1 MLEVEANFQL
11 GSLNTLKLECIA
23 ERYALVL
30 TSVELQEAL
39 SEARLRSANINVLGG
54 GSNLILNRYLP
65 GMTIHMGLKGRELL
79 EESADDVV
87 VRLQAGEEWHE
98 TVLWANAEGYF
109 GLENL
114 ALIPGSVGAA
124 PVQNI
129 GAYGVEIAQMIEF
142 VHVVDSRNG
151 HLRGLTAAQCCFSYR
166 DSLFKTPEGKHLIIT
181 AVDLRLSKRPVV
193 NTSYPALREVV
204 PVDAA
209 TPSDVLAAVV
219 AIRQSKLPD
228 PGVEANVGS
237 FFKNPIVDCVTAEH
251 MKAEYPDMPQYPV
264 DANTVKLSAAWMID
278 QLGWRGVEECG
289 VSVSEKHAL
298 VVINKSARY
307 ASEVIE
313 FTNKITYSVSEKYSV
328 SLDREPELVGSDQ
341 RA

>member
-1 MLEVEANFQL
+1 MFEVEANVQL

-23 ERYALVL
+23 ECYVQVS
-30 TSVELQEAL
+30 TTGELQEAL

-79 EESADDVV
+79 GESADDVV
-87 VRLQAGEEWHE
+87 IRLQAGEKWHE

-129 GAYGVEIAQMIEF
+129 GAYGVEIAQMIEC
-142 VHVVDSRNG
+142 VHVVDVRSGDIRA
-151 HLRGLTAAQCCFSYR
+151 LTADECCFSYR
-166 DSLFKTPEGKHLIIT
+166 DSLFKTSEGKHLIIW

-193 NTSYPALREVV
+193 NTSYPALREAV
-204 PVDAA
+204 PHHTA
-209 TPSDVLAAVV
+209 TPFDVLTAVIAV
-219 AIRQSKLPD
+219 RQSKLPD
-228 PGVEANVGS
+228 PSVEANVGS
-237 FFKNPIVDCVTAEH
+237 FFKNPIVDRVTAEH
-251 MKAEYPDMPQYPV
+251 LKGDYPDMPQYPV

-278 QLGWRGVEECG
+278 QLGWRGVEEFG

-298 VVINKSARY
+298 VVINRSARY

-313 FTNKITYSVSEKYSV
+313 FTDKITSSVSEKYSV
-328 SLDREPELVGSDQ
+328 SLDREPELVGID
-341 RA
+341 

>member
-23 ERYALVL
+23 ERYALVS

-204 PVDAA
+204 PFDAA
-209 TPSDVLAAVV
+209 MPSDVLAAVV

>member
-1 MLEVEANFQL
+1 MFEVEANVQL

-23 ERYALVL
+23 ECYVQVS
-30 TSVELQEAL
+30 TTGELQEAL

-79 EESADDVV
+79 GESADDVV
-87 VRLQAGEEWHE
+87 IRLQAGEEWHE

-129 GAYGVEIAQMIEF
+129 GAYGVEIAQMIEC
-142 VHVVDSRNG
+142 VHVVDVRSGDIRA
-151 HLRGLTAAQCCFSYR
+151 LTADECCFSYR
-166 DSLFKTPEGKHLIIT
+166 DSLFKTSEGKHLIIW
-181 AVDLRLSKRPVV
+181 AVDLRLSKHPVV
-193 NTSYPALREVV
+193 NTSYPALREAV
-204 PVDAA
+204 PHHTA
-209 TPSDVLAAVV
+209 TPFDVLTAVIAV
-219 AIRQSKLPD
+219 RQSKLPD
-228 PGVEANVGS
+228 PSVEANVGS
-237 FFKNPIVDCVTAEH
+237 FFKNPIVDRVTAEH
-251 MKAEYPDMPQYPV
+251 LKGDYPDMPQYPV

-278 QLGWRGVEECG
+278 QLGWRGVEEFG

-298 VVINKSARY
+298 VVINRSARY

-313 FTNKITYSVSEKYSV
+313 FTDKITSSVSEKYSV
-328 SLDREPELVGSDQ
+328 SLDREPELVGID
-341 RA
+341 

>member
-1 MLEVEANFQL
+1 MIEVEANFQL
-11 GSLNTLKLECIA
+11 GSLTTLKLECIA
-23 ERYALVL
+23 ECYVQVS
-30 TSVELQEAL
+30 TTGELKEAL

-79 EESADDVV
+79 GESADDVV

-124 PVQNI
+124 PVQDI
-129 GAYGVEIAQMIEF
+129 GAYGVEIAQMIEC
-142 VHVVDSRNG
+142 VHVVDTRNG
-151 HLRGLTAAQCCFSYR
+151 DIWALTADECCFSYR
-166 DSLFKTPEGKHLIIT
+166 DSLFKTSEGKHLIIS

-193 NTSYPALREVV
+193 NTSYPALREAV
-204 PVDAA
+204 PHHTA
-209 TPSDVLAAVV
+209 TPFAVLTAVIAV
-219 AIRQSKLPD
+219 RQSKLPD
-228 PGVEANVGS
+228 PSVEANVGS
-237 FFKNPIVDCVTAEH
+237 FFKNPIVDRVTAEH
-251 MKAEYPDMPQYPV
+251 LKGDYPDMPQYPV

-278 QLGWRGVEECG
+278 QLGWRGVEEFG

-298 VVINKSARY
+298 VVINRSARY

-313 FTNKITYSVSEKYSV
+313 FTDKITSSVSEKYSV
-328 SLDREPELVGSDQ
+328 SLDREPELVGID
-341 RA
+341 

>member
-1 MLEVEANFQL
+1 MIEIETNFQL

-23 ERYALVL
+23 ECYVQVSM
-30 TSVELQEAL
+30 TGELKEAL

-79 EESADDVV
+79 GESADDVV

-129 GAYGVEIAQMIEF
+129 GAYGVEIAQMIEC
-142 VHVVDSRNG
+142 VHVVDVRSGDIRA
-151 HLRGLTAAQCCFSYR
+151 LTADECCFSYR
-166 DSLFKTPEGKHLIIT
+166 DSLFKTSEGKHLIIS

-193 NTSYPALREVV
+193 NTSYPALREAV
-204 PVDAA
+204 PHNTA
-209 TPSDVLAAVV
+209 TPSDVLTAVIAV
-219 AIRQSKLPD
+219 RQSKLPD
-228 PGVEANVGS
+228 PSVESNVGS
-237 FFKNPIVDCVTAEH
+237 FFKNPIVDRVTAEH
-251 MKAEYPDMPQYPV
+251 LKGEYPDMPQYPV

-278 QLGWRGVEECG
+278 QLGWRGVEEFG

-298 VVINKSARY
+298 VVINRSARY

-313 FTNKITYSVSEKYSV
+313 FTDKITSSVSEKYSV
-328 SLDREPELVGSDQ
+328 SLDREPELVGID
-341 RA
+341 

>member
-1 MLEVEANFQL
+1 MFEVEANVQL

-23 ERYALVL
+23 ECYVQVS
-30 TSVELQEAL
+30 TTGELQEAL
-39 SEARLRSANINVLGG
+39 SEARLRTANINVLGG

-79 EESADDVV
+79 GESADDVV

-129 GAYGVEIAQMIEF
+129 GAYGVEIAQMIEC
-142 VHVVDSRNG
+142 VHVVDVRSGDIRA
-151 HLRGLTAAQCCFSYR
+151 LTADECCFSYR
-166 DSLFKTPEGKHLIIT
+166 DSLFKSSEGKHLIIW

-193 NTSYPALREVV
+193 NTSYPALREAV
-204 PVDAA
+204 PHNAA
-209 TPSDVLAAVV
+209 TPSDVLTAVV
-219 AIRQSKLPD
+219 AVRQSKLPD
-228 PGVEANVGS
+228 PSVEANVGS
-237 FFKNPIVDCVTAEH
+237 FFKNPIVDRVTAEH
-251 MKAEYPDMPQYPV
+251 LKGDYPDMPQYPV

-278 QLGWRGVEECG
+278 QLGWRGVEEFG

-298 VVINKSARY
+298 VVINRSARY

-313 FTNKITYSVSEKYSV
+313 FTDKITSSVSEKYSV
-328 SLDREPELVGSDQ
+328 SLDREPELVGID
-341 RA
+341 

>member
-1 MLEVEANFQL
+1 MFEVEANVQL

-23 ERYALVL
+23 ECYVQVS
-30 TSVELQEAL
+30 TTGELQEAL

-79 EESADDVV
+79 GESADDVV
-87 VRLQAGEEWHE
+87 IRLQAGEEWHE

-129 GAYGVEIAQMIEF
+129 GAYGVEIAQMIEC
-142 VHVVDSRNG
+142 VHVVDVRSGDIRA
-151 HLRGLTAAQCCFSYR
+151 LTADECCFSYR
-166 DSLFKTPEGKHLIIT
+166 DSLFKTSEGKHLIIW

-193 NTSYPALREVV
+193 NTSYPALREAV
-204 PVDAA
+204 PHNAA
-209 TPSDVLAAVV
+209 TPSDVLTAVV
-219 AIRQSKLPD
+219 AVRQSKLPD
-228 PGVEANVGS
+228 PSVEANVGS
-237 FFKNPIVDCVTAEH
+237 FFKNPIVDRVTAEH
-251 MKAEYPDMPQYPV
+251 LKGDYPDMPQYPV

-278 QLGWRGVEECG
+278 QLGWRGVEEFG

-298 VVINKSARY
+298 VVINRSARY

-313 FTNKITYSVSEKYSV
+313 FTDKITSSVSEKYSV
-328 SLDREPELVGSDQ
+328 SLDREPELVGID
-341 RA
+341 

>member
-23 ERYALVL
+23 ERYALVS

-129 GAYGVEIAQMIEF
+129 GAYGVEIAQMIES

-313 FTNKITYSVSEKYSV
+313 FTDKITYSVSEKYSV

>member
-1 MLEVEANFQL
+1 MLKVEANFQL
-11 GSLNTLKLECIA
+11 ERLSTLKLECIA
-23 ERYALVL
+23 ECYAHVS
-30 TSVELQEAL
+30 TGGELQEAL
-39 SEARLRSANINVLGG
+39 TEARRRSANINVLGG

-65 GMTIHMGLKGRELL
+65 GMTIHMGLKGREPL
-79 EESADDVV
+79 EESADDVI

-98 TVLWANAEGYF
+98 TVLWANAKGYF

-129 GAYGVEIAQMIEF
+129 GAYGVEIAQMIEC

-151 HLRGLTAAQCCFSYR
+151 HIRGLTAAECCFSYR
-166 DSLFKTPEGKHLIIT
+166 DSLFKSPEGKHLIIT
-181 AVDLRLSKRPVV
+181 AVDLRLSKHPVV
-193 NTSYPALREVV
+193 NTSYPALRQAVSH
-204 PVDAA
+204 DTA

-228 PGVEANVGS
+228 PSVEANVGS
-237 FFKNPIVDCVTAEH
+237 FFKNPIVDREIAEH
-251 MKAEYPDMPQYPV
+251 LKAEYPVMPQYPV

-313 FTNKITYSVSEKYSV
+313 FTNKITSSVSEKYSV
-328 SLDREPELVGSDQ
+328 SLDREPEFVGSDQ

>member
-23 ERYALVL
+23 ERYALVS

-181 AVDLRLSKRPVV
+181 AVDLRLSKHPVV

-313 FTNKITYSVSEKYSV
+313 FTNKITYSVSEKYTV

>member
-1 MLEVEANFQL
+1 MLKVEANFQL

-23 ERYALVL
+23 ECYAHVS
-30 TSVELQEAL
+30 TTGELQEAL
-39 SEARLRSANINVLGG
+39 SEARQRSTNIYLLGG
-54 GSNLILNRYLP
+54 GSNLILNPYLP
-65 GMTIHMGLKGRELL
+65 GMTIHMGLKGREVL
-79 EESADDVV
+79 EESADDII
-87 VRLQAGEEWHE
+87 VRLQAGEDWHE
-98 TVLWANAEGYF
+98 TVLWANAEDYF

-129 GAYGVEIAQMIEF
+129 GAYGVEIAQLIEC

-151 HLRGLTAAQCCFSYR
+151 DIRGLRAAECCFSYR
-166 DSLFKTPEGKHLIIT
+166 DSLFKTPEGKHLIIS

-193 NTSYPALREVV
+193 NTSYPALREVLRY
-204 PVDAA
+204 DSA
-209 TPSDVLAAVV
+209 TPSDLLMAVIAV
-219 AIRQSKLPD
+219 RQSRLPD
-228 PGVEANVGS
+228 PSVEANVGS
-237 FFKNPIVDCVTAEH
+237 FFKNPIVDRVTAEH
-251 MKAEYPDMPQYPV
+251 LQGEYPDMPQYPV

-278 QLGWRGVEECG
+278 QLGWRGVEEFG
-289 VSVSEKHAL
+289 VSVSKKHAL
-298 VVINKSARY
+298 VVINKRARY

-313 FTNKITYSVSEKYSV
+313 FTNKIMSSVSKKYGV

>member
-23 ERYALVL
+23 ECYVQVS
-30 TSVELQEAL
+30 TTGELQEAL

-79 EESADDVV
+79 GESADDVV

-129 GAYGVEIAQMIEF
+129 GAYGVEIAQMIEC
-142 VHVVDSRNG
+142 VHVVDVRSGDIRA
-151 HLRGLTAAQCCFSYR
+151 LTADECCFSYR
-166 DSLFKTPEGKHLIIT
+166 DSLFKTSEGKHLIIW

-193 NTSYPALREVV
+193 NTSYPALREAV
-204 PVDAA
+204 PHNAA
-209 TPSDVLAAVV
+209 TPSDVLTAVV
-219 AIRQSKLPD
+219 AVRQSKLPD
-228 PGVEANVGS
+228 PSVEANVGS
-237 FFKNPIVDCVTAEH
+237 FFKNPIVDRVTAEH
-251 MKAEYPDMPQYPV
+251 LKGDYPDMPQYPV

-278 QLGWRGVEECG
+278 QLGWRGVEEFG

-298 VVINKSARY
+298 VVINRSARY

-313 FTNKITYSVSEKYSV
+313 FTDKITSSVSEKYSV
-328 SLDREPELVGSDQ
+328 SLDREPELVGID
-341 RA
+341 

>member
-1 MLEVEANFQL
+1 MFEVEANVQL

-23 ERYALVL
+23 ECYVQVS
-30 TSVELQEAL
+30 TTGELQEAL

-79 EESADDVV
+79 GESADDVV
-87 VRLQAGEEWHE
+87 IRLQAGEEWHE

-129 GAYGVEIAQMIEF
+129 GAYGVEIAQMIEC
-142 VHVVDSRNG
+142 VHVVDVRSGDIRA
-151 HLRGLTAAQCCFSYR
+151 LTADECCFSYR
-166 DSLFKTPEGKHLIIT
+166 DSLFKTSEGKHLIIW

-193 NTSYPALREVV
+193 NTSYPALREAV
-204 PVDAA
+204 PHNTA
-209 TPSDVLAAVV
+209 TPSDVLTAVV
-219 AIRQSKLPD
+219 AVRQSKLPD
-228 PGVEANVGS
+228 PSVESNVGS
-237 FFKNPIVDCVTAEH
+237 FFKNPIVDRVTAEH
-251 MKAEYPDMPQYPV
+251 LKGEHPDMPQYPV

-278 QLGWRGVEECG
+278 QLGWRGVEEFG

-298 VVINKSARY
+298 VVINRSARY

-313 FTNKITYSVSEKYSV
+313 FTDKITSSVSEKYSV
-328 SLDREPELVGSDQ
+328 SLDREPELVGID
-341 RA
+341 

>member
-1 MLEVEANFQL
+1 M
-11 GSLNTLKLECIA
+11 
-23 ERYALVL
+23 
-30 TSVELQEAL
+30 
-39 SEARLRSANINVLGG
+39 
-54 GSNLILNRYLP
+54 
-65 GMTIHMGLKGRELL
+65 
-79 EESADDVV
+79 
-87 VRLQAGEEWHE
+87 
-98 TVLWANAEGYF
+98 LWANAEGYF

-129 GAYGVEIAQMIEF
+129 GAYGVEIAQMIEC

-151 HLRGLTAAQCCFSYR
+151 DPRTLTADECCFSYR

-181 AVDLRLSKRPVV
+181 AVDLRLSKHPVV
-193 NTSYPALREVV
+193 NTSYPALRQAVSH
-204 PVDAA
+204 DAA

-219 AIRQSKLPD
+219 AIRRSKLPD
-228 PGVEANVGS
+228 PSVEANVGS
-237 FFKNPIVDCVTAEH
+237 FFKNPIVDREIAEH
-251 MKAEYPDMPQYPV
+251 LKGEYPDMPQYPV

-278 QLGWRGVEECG
+278 QLGWRGVEEFG
-289 VSVSEKHAL
+289 VSISEKHAL
-298 VVINKSARY
+298 VVINKSARN

-313 FTNKITYSVSEKYSV
+313 FTNKITSSVSQKYSV

>member
-23 ERYALVL
+23 ERYALVS

-278 QLGWRGVEECG
+278 QLGWRGVQECG

>member
-23 ERYALVL
+23 ERYALVS

-264 DANTVKLSAAWMID
+264 DVNTVKLSAAWMID

-313 FTNKITYSVSEKYSV
+313 FTNKITYSVFEKYSV

>member
-1 MLEVEANFQL
+1 MLKVEANFQL

-23 ERYALVL
+23 ECYVQVSTTR
-30 TSVELQEAL
+30 ELQKAL

-54 GSNLILNRYLP
+54 GSNLILKRYLP
-65 GMTIHMGLKGRELL
+65 GMTMHMGLKGRELL
-79 EESADDVV
+79 GESADDVV

-129 GAYGVEIAQMIEF
+129 GAYGVEIAQMIEC
-142 VHVVDSRNG
+142 VHVVDARNG
-151 HLRGLTAAQCCFSYR
+151 DIRALTADECSFSYR
-166 DSLFKTPEGKHLIIT
+166 DSLFKTSEGKHLIIS

-193 NTSYPALREVV
+193 NTSYPALREAV
-204 PVDAA
+204 PHNTA
-209 TPSDVLAAVV
+209 TPSDVLTAVV
-219 AIRQSKLPD
+219 AVRKSKLPD
-228 PGVEANVGS
+228 PSVEANVGS
-237 FFKNPIVDCVTAEH
+237 FFKNPIVDGVKAEH
-251 MKAEYPDMPQYPV
+251 LQGDYPDMPQYPV

-278 QLGWRGVEECG
+278 QLGWRGVEEFG

-298 VVINKSARY
+298 VIINKSARY

-313 FTNKITYSVSEKYSV
+313 FADKLSSAVFQKYGV
-328 SLDREPELVGSDQ
+328 SLDREPELIGID
-341 RA
+341 

>member
-23 ERYALVL
+23 ECYVQVS
-30 TSVELQEAL
+30 TTGELQEAL

-65 GMTIHMGLKGRELL
+65 GMTIHMGLKGRKLL

-129 GAYGVEIAQMIEF
+129 GAYGVEIAQMIEC
-142 VHVVDSRNG
+142 VHVVDASNG
-151 HLRGLTAAQCCFSYR
+151 DIRALTADECCFSYR
-166 DSLFKTPEGKHLIIT
+166 DSLFKTSDGKHLIIS

-193 NTSYPALREVV
+193 NTSYPALREAV
-204 PVDAA
+204 PHSTA
-209 TPSDVLAAVV
+209 TPSDVLTAVV
-219 AIRQSKLPD
+219 AVRQSKLPD
-228 PGVEANVGS
+228 PSVQANVGS
-237 FFKNPIVDCVTAEH
+237 FFKNPIVDRVTAAH
-251 MKAEYPDMPQYPV
+251 LKGDYPDMPQYPV

-313 FTNKITYSVSEKYSV
+313 FTDKITSSVSEKYSV
-328 SLDREPELVGSDQ
+328 SLDREPELVGID
-341 RA
+341 

>member
-1 MLEVEANFQL
+1 MFEVEANVQL

-23 ERYALVL
+23 ECYVQVS
-30 TSVELQEAL
+30 TTGELQEAL

-79 EESADDVV
+79 GESADDVV

-129 GAYGVEIAQMIEF
+129 GAYGVEIAQMIEC
-142 VHVVDSRNG
+142 VHVVDVRSGDIRA
-151 HLRGLTAAQCCFSYR
+151 LTADECCFSYR
-166 DSLFKTPEGKHLIIT
+166 DSLFKSSEGKHLIIW

-193 NTSYPALREVV
+193 NTSYPALREAV
-204 PVDAA
+204 PHNTA
-209 TPSDVLAAVV
+209 TPSDVLTAVV
-219 AIRQSKLPD
+219 AVRQSKLPD
-228 PGVEANVGS
+228 PSVEANVGS
-237 FFKNPIVDCVTAEH
+237 FFKNPIVDRVTAEH
-251 MKAEYPDMPQYPV
+251 LKGDYPDMPQYPV

-278 QLGWRGVEECG
+278 QLGWRGVEEFG

-298 VVINKSARY
+298 VVINRSARY

-313 FTNKITYSVSEKYSV
+313 FTDKITSSVSEKYSV
-328 SLDREPELVGSDQ
+328 SLDREPELVGID
-341 RA
+341 